1 MTTHE
6 TVATHETETSWKAD
20 NLISEFSFRLSDTLT
35 DKRSDEPTE
44 RTRAA
49 VASNAEEY
57 RSRIAKRLRAV
68 KARAAV
74 VERYPV
80 KSDLLDASANKS
92 SDKPKTDTRAAV
104 ASNAEEYRSR
114 IAKRERAVK
123 AINTRWENDGYLS
136 DNVTDKND
144 KQDTR
149 AAVAN

>member
-1 MTTHE
+1 MCGGK
-6 TVATHETETSWKAD
+6 ATEEQIAD
-20 NLISEFSFRLSDTLT
+20 RLSADAS
-35 DKRSDEPTE
+35 DKRSDE
-44 RTRAA
+44 
-49 VASNAEEY
+49 
-57 RSRIAKRLRAV
+57 
-68 KARAAV
+68 
-74 VERYPV
+74 
-80 KSDLLDASANKS
+80 
-92 SDKPKTDTRAAV
+92 PKTDTRAAV

>member
-1 MTTHE
+1 MST
-6 TVATHETETSWKAD
+6 K
-20 NLISEFSFRLSDTLT
+20 L
-35 DKRSDEPTE
+35 SDEPTE
-44 RTRAA
+44 R
-49 VASNAEEY
+49 
-57 RSRIAKRLRAV
+57 
-68 KARAAV
+68 
-74 VERYPV
+74 
-80 KSDLLDASANKS
+80 
-92 SDKPKTDTRAAV
+92 TRAAV